1 MSCPPISVVVCC
13 YTLDRWNDLT
23 AAIGSLRVQ
32 SRLPLEVVVVVDHN
46 AALSRRARRALAGI
60 KVVDAVGERGLSAA
74 RNTGVA
80 AAGGAIVAFLDDDA
94 VAAPDWLEHLAAPYA
109 DETVVAV
116 GGRVVA
122 HWDTVRPNWMPPTF
136 DWVVGCTYE
145 GHAATPTEVR
155 NPIGANMSARRSV
168 FDCVGGFRS
177 GIGREG
183 GGAAGCEET
192 ELCIRIR
199 QQMPGARVWYE
210 PAAVVWHRVPVTRS
224 TWKYFRSRC
233 VAEGRS
239 KARVVRS
246 VGHAAALASERDYVR
261 RALPRALAAD
271 VRTTLAGDAAGL
283 RRAGAIV
290 AGTLLTGAGYLF
302 ERASGRETA
311 AGTRSVDAGPSGVED
326 HVTVVVATHDRP
338 GALRDC
344 LESILAS
351 AGVQFDVVVVDN
363 APSSDA
369 AARMLAAHYA
379 AEARLTV
386 VREDVPGLGRAHNR
400 ALAVARGAVVAFTD
414 DDVLVDQH
422 WLARLA
428 APFRSDPDIGCVTGR
443 IVALELD
450 TPAQRWLE
458 SYAGYGK
465 GDKRRHFDL
474 GSNRPTDPLFP
485 YAAGV
490 FGSGANMAFRT
501 AVLRSI
507 GGFDELLGAGTR
519 SRGGDDLAA
528 FFAVVTGGHRLVYE
542 PSAVVHHRHT
552 RDYDELRRGV
562 FGYGV
567 GLTAY
572 LTKTVFDRPGS
583 GLTMLRRLPAGLR
596 HALDPRSP
604 KNERRAT
611 DFPRELRWLE
621 RAGMVAGPA
630 LYASSRWGGRS

>member
-1 MSCPPISVVVCC
+1 
-13 YTLDRWNDLT
+13 
-23 AAIGSLRVQ
+23 
-32 SRLPLEVVVVVDHN
+32 
-46 AALSRRARRALAGI
+46 
-60 KVVDAVGERGLSAA
+60 
-74 RNTGVA
+74 
-80 AAGGAIVAFLDDDA
+80 
-94 VAAPDWLEHLAAPYA
+94 
-109 DETVVAV
+109 
-116 GGRVVA
+116 
-122 HWDTVRPNWMPPTF
+122 
-136 DWVVGCTYE
+136 
-145 GHAATPTEVR
+145 
-155 NPIGANMSARRSV
+155 
-168 FDCVGGFRS
+168 
-177 GIGREG
+177 
-183 GGAAGCEET
+183 
-192 ELCIRIR
+192 
-199 QQMPGARVWYE
+199 
-210 PAAVVWHRVPVTRS
+210 
-224 TWKYFRSRC
+224 
-233 VAEGRS
+233 
-239 KARVVRS
+239 
-246 VGHAAALASERDYVR
+246 
-261 RALPRALAAD
+261 
-271 VRTTLAGDAAGL
+271 
-283 RRAGAIV
+283 
-290 AGTLLTGAGYLF
+290 
-302 ERASGRETA
+302 
-311 AGTRSVDAGPSGVED
+311 
-326 HVTVVVATHDRP
+326 
-338 GALRDC
+338 
-344 LESILAS
+344 
-351 AGVQFDVVVVDN
+351 
-363 APSSDA
+363 
-369 AARMLAAHYA
+369 
-379 AEARLTV
+379 
-386 VREDVPGLGRAHNR
+386 
-400 ALAVARGAVVAFTD
+400 
-414 DDVLVDQH
+414 VLVDQH